1 MLKKL
6 SMTVKKAKTTQ
17 YYNML
22 AGENLECF
30 VGFGNE
36 KWNGMTY
43 GQPLRVVL
51 LVVGEESSEGVVSGD
66 DEASEVGEE
75 LATEVEDDEEEVK
88 STNTDD
94 GIGLGNAG
102 LSLQVVK
109 RGILGQLSLRV
120 RVADAGIESIE
131 QCRLT
136 SLSRVLR

>member
-1 MLKKL
+1 MLRGVLGTKRWK
-6 SMTVKKAKTTQ
+6 
-17 YYNML
+17 
-22 AGENLECF
+22 GI
-30 VGFGNE
+30 
-36 KWNGMTY
+36 TY

-66 DEASEVGEE
+66 DEAGEVGEE

-102 LSLQVVK
+102 LSFQVVE

-120 RVADAGIESIE
+120 RMSDARIESIE